1 MTTATQT
8 CPECDGPVNV
18 DDTVR
23 ASEVIECPEC
33 RSELEV
39 VTTAPV
45 LLALAPEVEEDW
57 GSNEVV
63 SSTAPRTALLASRM
77 RFEEKRLLEVLD
89 RRGIPR
95 TVIDTRTV
103 RHHLN
108 DTPPPWDLVLNRE
121 ISATKALYAALSYE
135 SAGVTVV
142 NSAAAIETCGDKW
155 RTSLA
160 LRAAGVPT
168 PPAALALTAEAAEE
182 AAEEIGYPVV
192 LKPLVGSWGRR
203 VALLPDAAVLRTVL
217 EYSEALP
224 SPLAKLAYLQRYVD
238 KPDRDIRVIVVGG
251 TPIGAMYRTSDGWRT
266 NVARGATT
274 TSCPLTD
281 DLAKL
286 AATAARETGADLAG
300 VDLVE
305 DADGGLQVLEVNH
318 GVEFKGFQEAH
329 ADRVDVAELIVEQL
343 VLDREVVES

>member
-1 MTTATQT
+1 M
-8 CPECDGPVNV
+8 
-18 DDTVR
+18 
-23 ASEVIECPEC
+23 
-33 RSELEV
+33 
-39 VTTAPV
+39 
-45 LLALAPEVEEDW
+45 
-57 GSNEVV
+57 V
-63 SSTAPRTALLASRM
+63 SSTAPRTALLASRT

-103 RHHLN
+103 RHHLH

-142 NSAAAIETCGDKW
+142 NSAAAIEICGDKW

-168 PPAALALTAEAAEE
+168 PPAALALTAQAAEE

-203 VALLPDAAVLRTVL
+203 VALLPDAGALRTVL

-274 TSCPLTD
+274 TACPLTD

-329 ADRVDVAELIVEQL
+329 ADRVDVAELIVERL
-343 VLDREVVES
+343 VLGIDKRMDREVGS